1 MPSRSES
8 VHNELRGLI
17 LSGKLPSG
25 YRLVELKLCD
35 QFGVSRT
42 PIREAIRRLESEDL
56 VQAIPGWGAFVKE
69 FDDQELNEML
79 CIRESLEGLS
89 ARLAARRRDSH
100 AIEKMQQAWEAMS
113 LAVESGDREQ
123 FKRHDLIF
131 HAALLQG
138 SGNRKLV
145 EMMESFAVSDPFL
158 RDINP
163 AHLKKSNM
171 VRAHQQHRAILD
183 AVRSGD
189 SVSAERRIR
198 HHVFFSGNGN
208 STRTDGGDNAIV
220 YRGTT

>member
-8 VHNELRGLI
+8 VRDELRGLI
-17 LSGKLPSG
+17 LSGKLPPG
-25 YRLVELKLCD
+25 HRLVELKLCD

-69 FDDQELNEML
+69 FDDRELNEML

-89 ARLAARRRDSH
+89 ARLAARRRD
-100 AIEKMQQAWEAMS
+100 AQALEKMQQAWEAMAE
-113 LAVESGDREQ
+113 AVKSGNRDQ
-123 FKRHDLIF
+123 FKQHDLDF

-138 SGNRKLV
+138 SGNRKLI
-145 EMMESFAVSDPFL
+145 EMIESFRVYDPFL
-158 RDINP
+158 RDVN
-163 AHLKKSNM
+163 AEHLKKSNM
-171 VRAHQQHRAILD
+171 ERAHQEHRAILD

-198 HHVFFSGNGN
+198 HHVSFSGNG
-208 STRTDGGDNAIV
+208 STTK
-220 YRGTT
+220 